1 MQRPLVGATGR
12 SPVPGTQPVDV
23 TNHRTAGRRA
33 TCRSPLLQ
41 RYRPRV
47 DILLLADQRQA
58 VGDGEQLVAGFDP
71 VGGEALFAP
80 GRSDALHAHA
90 DAEEHLYVTYK
101 VGDYLFRPA
110 GVPHQ
115 TSSHIGVETLLVY
128 VKRRDGA

>member
-1 MQRPLVGATGR
+1 MERSSPVTRHAGATTRLCSALRRRARGGDSGPLER
-12 SPVPGTQPVDV
+12 NGPVP
-23 TNHRTAGRRA
+23 
-33 TCRSPLLQ
+33 
-41 RYRPRV
+41 
-47 DILLLADQRQA
+47 DIRLLADQRQA